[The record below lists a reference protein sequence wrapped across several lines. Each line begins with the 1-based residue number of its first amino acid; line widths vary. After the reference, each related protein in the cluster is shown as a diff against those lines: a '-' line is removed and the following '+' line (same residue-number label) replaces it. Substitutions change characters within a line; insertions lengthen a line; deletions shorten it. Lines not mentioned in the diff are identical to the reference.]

1 MPEAKLRL
9 TIPDGIWIGDVSRQ
23 YPETRVRVL
32 AAIPDDLT
40 GVGLAEVT
48 GPDARQVIAAME
60 TEDEVTG
67 VDVLQERA
75 EEALVQFETTNPLL
89 LFPARG
95 SGVPLQM
102 PFDIQGGKANW
113 EVTAPNER
121 LSALGDQLDE
131 FGISF
136 TVEYVHQY
144 TPSEQLLTD
153 RQREL
158 IDAAVELGYYDTPRE
173 CSLTELAE
181 SVGIAKSTC
190 SSTLHRAEERIVKS
204 FVERQSDAVPQSSS

>member
-1 MPEAKLRL
+1 MPEAKLEL
-9 TIPDGIWIGDVSRQ
+9 TIPEEIWIGDVSRR

-40 GVGLAEVT
+40 GVGLAELT
-48 GPDARQVIAAME
+48 GPNVQDVVAAMGDV
-60 TEDEVTG
+60 EDVTA
-67 VDVLQERA
+67 VDVLQERDG
-75 EEALVQFETTNPLL
+75 EALVQFETTNPLL

-102 PFDIQGGKANW
+102 PFDIREGMATW
-113 EVTAPNER
+113 EVTAPHER

-136 TVEYVHQY
+136 RVEYVRD
-144 TPSEQLLTD
+144 SAASGQLLTD

-158 IDAAVELGYYDTPRE
+158 VESAVELGYYDTPRG
-173 CSLTELAE
+173 CSLTQLADE
-181 SVGIAKSTC
+181 VGIAKSTC

-204 FVERQSDAVPQSSS
+204 FVGDWEDVERASP